1 MILGLARAAVR
12 TLAISALAGPLAAQ
26 GAAPTLAPAPI
37 PEPLRVLEFRPG
49 GIAWLDDSTAAVMD
63 MDASQLVVAHLRTG
77 RMERY
82 GRQGGGPGEFRLPL
96 FMIADRS
103 GALVIDDMGARRL
116 SQFAPNHTFVRAA
129 PSPGATLRVLRWAGN
144 VVRVAWIKFTPD
156 SGGPTITDV
165 DLKTGQSRQRFRIF
179 QRDSSIASPAVGLPG
194 NSPFIAIAAG
204 PDGEIAAGDPRTY
217 RLVVFDSGGTP
228 RLRFGRPGLKP
239 QFRTAAEL
247 DAELAPMKGK
257 IPAAQ
262 LRETRDRLAK
272 QPKPHFE
279 LTGLEMDG
287 ERRLWVATSRG
298 EMRTEIDIFSP
309 AGTYLGTQSVPGRV
323 RTFAVRLPWLLAV
336 TERQGGDEDGS
347 LGIDLFRV
355 R

>member
-1 MILGLARAAVR
+1 MIPGLARAAAR
-12 TLAISALAGPLAAQ
+12 ALTITALAGPLAAQ
-26 GAAPTLAPAPI
+26 GPAPTLAPAPL
-37 PEPLRVLEFRPG
+37 PEALRVLEFRPG

-63 MDASQLVVAHLRTG
+63 MDAAQLVVVHLRTG

-96 FMIADRS
+96 FMVADPS

-116 SQFAPNHTFVRAA
+116 SEFAPNHTFVRAA

-144 VVRVAWIKFTPD
+144 VVRIAWIRFTPD

-165 DLKTGQSRQRFRIF
+165 DLKTGRSRDRFRLF
-179 QRDSSIASPAVGLPG
+179 QRDSSIASPSADMPG
-194 NSPFIAIAAG
+194 KSPFVALAAG
-204 PDGEIAAGDPRTY
+204 PGGEIVAGDPRTY
-217 RLVVFDSGGTP
+217 RLVVFDSAGTP
-228 RLRFGRPGLKP
+228 RLRFGRSGLKP
-239 QFRTAAEL
+239 AFRTAAEL

-257 IPAAQ
+257 IPAPQ
-262 LRETRDRLAK
+262 LRDTRDRLAK
-272 QPKPHFE
+272 QPKPNFE
-279 LTGLEMDG
+279 LTGLEMDR

-298 EMRTEIDIFSP
+298 ALRTEIDIFSP
-309 AGTYLGTQSVPGRV
+309 AGAYLGMRSVPGRV